1 MQKYALQAI
10 LKFTLQT
17 ILKFSI
23 LAILKYT
30 LQAILK
36 FALQAILKYTLQAIL
51 KYTLQACFW
60 IFRGG
65 TCLVAPCCG
74 PMLKI
79 LTIVFNVYEQV
90 WITKE
95 YWEVR
100 QYANKPNSA
109 LTSCQLQ
116 RPRTNLKIHSSIQS
130 CEGHTCSGHNAQTSD
145 CFTTFTPSWNSSNW
159 TEINARYTKFRD
171 SSVQVRVWCA
181 TNANELV
188 FAVTA
193 WGVFSSELG
202 SE

>member
-1 MQKYALQAI
+1 MHYKQYWSLHYKQ
-10 LKFTLQT
+10 